1 MNCVITNSKYV
12 YMNLQIYMDI
22 HMENQ
27 HVLPVNM
34 PRRVHECGNTGEY
47 LQGSQNVHDE
57 GDKTGKY

>member
-47 LQGSQNVHDE
+47 L
-57 GDKTGKY
+57 